1 MGTLT
6 AAQAEQYKT
15 EGYVVARSAVTAA
28 QLAALKSQIAAWI
41 EESRSKKGNYGET
54 QTGHHRFDL
63 EAGHS
68 ADRPRLRRI
77 NTPSEIS
84 EIYSEVAFESAMVD
98 MVAEAVSPNL
108 KFLQSKINLKLPS
121 TDTRVGYHQ
130 DFAFVPHSNDDVAT
144 ALLMLDD
151 MTVENGCLKVVP
163 GSHLEGQASLW
174 QGDFFAGEVAPDVV
188 AECERRAVE
197 VTGPAG
203 SVCIMHGHML
213 HGSHPNRSAHSRGL
227 FICMYSA
234 ADAFLLREN
243 TLPNRDEGKIVRGTP
258 TRLVRL
264 KPGTV
269 ELPEKFRSTSFFE
282 VQGQKSVY
290 AD

>member
-1 MGTLT
+1 
-6 AAQAEQYKT
+6 
-15 EGYVVARSAVTAA
+15 
-28 QLAALKSQIAAWI
+28 
-41 EESRSKKGNYGET
+41 
-54 QTGHHRFDL
+54 
-63 EAGHS
+63 
-68 ADRPRLRRI
+68 
-77 NTPSEIS
+77 
-84 EIYSEVAFESAMVD
+84 
-98 MVAEAVSPNL
+98 
-108 KFLQSKINLKLPS
+108 
-121 TDTRVGYHQ
+121 
-130 DFAFVPHSNDDVAT
+130 
-144 ALLMLDD
+144 
-151 MTVENGCLKVVP
+151 
-163 GSHLEGQASLW
+163 
-174 QGDFFAGEVAPDVV
+174 
-188 AECERRAVE
+188 
-197 VTGPAG
+197 
-203 SVCIMHGHML
+203 ML